1 MSETVQ
7 ILENIKSRYTWNTS
21 ADAALFE
28 AMRAVRIVENIR
40 KVIESN
46 DNEFIAEYV
55 KGMVSED

>member
-1 MSETVQ
+1 MDTIQ
-7 ILENIKSRYTWNTS
+7 ALEEIKNRYTWNTA

-40 KVIESN
+40 KIVDSHS
-46 DNEFIAEYV
+46 DEFIAEYV

>member
-1 MSETVQ
+1 MDTIQ
-7 ILENIKSRYTWNTS
+7 ALEEIKNRYTWNTA

-40 KVIESN
+40 KVIDSHN
-46 DNEFIAEYV
+46 DEFIAEYV

>member
-1 MSETVQ
+1 MNTVQ
-7 ILENIKSRYTWNTS
+7 TLEEIKDKYTWNTA
-21 ADAALFE
+21 ADNALFE
-28 AMRAVRIVENIR
+28 AMRAVRIIENIR

>member
-7 ILENIKSRYTWNTS
+7 TLENIKSKYTWNTA

-40 KVIESN
+40 KIVDSN
-46 DNEFIAEYV
+46 SDEFIAEYV
-55 KGMVSED
+55 KGMVAED

>member
-1 MSETVQ
+1 MDTIQ
-7 ILENIKSRYTWNTS
+7 TLEEIKNSYTWCTA
-21 ADAALFE
+21 ADNALFE

>member
-28 AMRAVRIVENIR
+28 AMRAVRIIENIR